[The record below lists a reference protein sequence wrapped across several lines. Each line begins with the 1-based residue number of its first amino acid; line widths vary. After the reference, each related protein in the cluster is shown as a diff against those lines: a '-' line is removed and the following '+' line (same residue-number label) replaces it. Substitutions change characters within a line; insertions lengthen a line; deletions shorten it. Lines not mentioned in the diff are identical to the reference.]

1 MGFFLRDSQVYVNV
15 NVMDKTY
22 SIQALTKEFEITARS
37 IRFYEE
43 KGLLNPTRQGTSRIF
58 SAADRTRLKLILR
71 GKRLGL
77 SLEESRDII
86 DLYNPTSGNNE
97 QTHKLLAAIDKRI
110 TALQSQR
117 DEIDAMLIDLAATK
131 ALVAKDNN

>member
-1 MGFFLRDSQVYVNV
+1 MN
-15 NVMDKTY
+15 KTY
-22 SIQALTKEFEITARS
+22 SIQSLTKEFEITARS

-43 KGLLNPTRQGTSRIF
+43 KGLLNPTREGTARIF

-86 DLYNPTSGNNE
+86 DLYNPTSSNNE
-97 QTHKLLAAIDKRI
+97 QTQKLLAAIDKRI
-110 TALQSQR
+110 TALQNQR
-117 DEIDAMLIDLAATK
+117 DEIDAMLIDLSATK